1 MNPLHIRH
9 YTDVPHNRL
18 VLEVLFA
25 SSFSLT
31 FFISGTLDSF
41 KLTTLPPREDL
52 TLSLV
57 IGVEKKIIGITQT

>member
-1 MNPLHIRH
+1 MNPLHI
-9 YTDVPHNRL
+9 TQMLPHKRL
-18 VLEVLFA
+18 VLEVLLAF
-25 SSFSLT
+25 SFSLT

-41 KLTTLPPREDL
+41 KLTTHPPREDL

>member
-1 MNPLHIRH
+1 ML
-9 YTDVPHNRL
+9 PHNWL

-25 SSFSLT
+25 FSFSLT

-41 KLTTLPPREDL
+41 KLTIHPPREDL